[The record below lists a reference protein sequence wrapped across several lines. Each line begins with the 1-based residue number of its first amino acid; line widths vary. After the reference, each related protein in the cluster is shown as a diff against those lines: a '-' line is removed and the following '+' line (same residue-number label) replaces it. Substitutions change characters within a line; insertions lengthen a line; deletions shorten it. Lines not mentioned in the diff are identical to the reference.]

1 MYDCEVFSGGST
13 LPLIPPLISP
23 LIPQALDF
31 GYMRIA
37 RRTLRTALLVA
48 FIAFAFP
55 QLVGLPFLSQNP
67 VILQAALMV
76 SRNLLFIELACA
88 IVATVAGI
96 ILGRANQP
104 WRKLAFGVAACV
116 LLSRLDIYELLFHP
130 LQTPAFI
137 SAADA
142 LRPNAAASAVGWPAN
157 SWALHASPAPAGRPA
172 G

>member
-1 MYDCEVFSGGST
+1 
-13 LPLIPPLISP
+13 
-23 LIPQALDF
+23 
-31 GYMRIA
+31 MRIA

-137 SAADA
+137 SAADTKLDA
-142 LRPNAAASAVGWPAN
+142 REKVLAVSIKGHIRAYPVRSLSYHHRVNDVLEGVAVAATY
-157 SWALHASPAPAGRPA
+157 
-172 G
+172 